1 MRARRKKEEKLKMKS
16 ELKSGLRT
24 DGSIE
29 PVEGVEVGEEVDA
42 DQAGEQPAQNSTPNP
57 TNPA

>member
-1 MRARRKKEEKLKMKS
+1 MKS

-29 PVEGVEVGEEVDA
+29 PVEGEEVDTE
-42 DQAGEQPAQNSTPNP
+42 QAGEQSAQNP